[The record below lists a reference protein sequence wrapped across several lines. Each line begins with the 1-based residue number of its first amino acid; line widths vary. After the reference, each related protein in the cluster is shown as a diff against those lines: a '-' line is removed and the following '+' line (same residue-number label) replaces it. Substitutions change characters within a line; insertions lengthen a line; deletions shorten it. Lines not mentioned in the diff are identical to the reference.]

1 MQTLGKC
8 HGVGPAFLQG
18 WGWEEASFAWTSC
31 PLVPETRELLSA
43 SGFDVWDDRVSFQI
57 LTVDDLLF
65 LTWLVAEQELADLE
79 RWKQQN
85 RAKPVHL
92 VPQRLGEWQT
102 ESQSR

>member
-1 MQTLGKC
+1 MLSAGCFKVWNDQASFQTL
-8 HGVGPAFLQG
+8 
-18 WGWEEASFAWTSC
+18 T
-31 PLVPETRELLSA
+31 
-43 SGFDVWDDRVSFQI
+43 I
-57 LTVDDLLF
+57 DDLLF

-102 ESQSR
+102 ESQSG